1 MKNRDLDLKEQKI
14 FLDAQAKGINEEM
27 RAYQKE
33 EDRNSKRALKAMD
46 VLADLLKAQE
56 NNDLEE
62 AKLSAKLLQD
72 VIKQQGIE

>member
-1 MKNRDLDLKEQKI
+1 MAQEYVSVGQK
-14 FLDAQAKGINEEM
+14 LAELLLPVAEKTQEGV
-27 RAYQKE
+27 
-33 EDRNSKRALKAMD
+33 LKAMD